1 MEPNKRFWG
10 ELFPTKLSAAIF
22 VAYIGFFINH
32 GILVTA
38 SKDKNNKYDYNI
50 TTVVML
56 TECLKLV
63 VTTLIFL
70 KDHSFGTL
78 INEVIKNR
86 KVLLLYFVPALLYC
100 FYNNL
105 AFINLAAFDPTTYN
119 LLLQFRVV
127 ITGLLFQVLFKK
139 TLSRRQWLS
148 LLLLT
153 GGCVVKQLGLPS
165 GAASSGLVGS
175 LLDTLFSV
183 HMLLLLAQV
192 FCSCFAGVYNEFLLK
207 DTGVDIHIM
216 VHNVFMYL
224 DSIVCNLVVLLLRG
238 EAAGALSSASIGALL
253 RPKVMAIV
261 VNSAICGIVTS
272 IFLKSLNSILKTFAS
287 ALDLSFTAVLCWLIF
302 GIPIDVYTVAAIVV
316 VSVATWFYSQQPVV
330 NKPKPTARHREDS
343 DGEGGDVTRSLINGK
358 RTELIAV

>member
-1 MEPNKRFWG
+1 M
-10 ELFPTKLSAAIF
+10 
-22 VAYIGFFINH
+22 
-32 GILVTA
+32 
-38 SKDKNNKYDYNI
+38 
-50 TTVVML
+50 
-56 TECLKLV
+56 
-63 VTTLIFL
+63 IFL
-70 KDHSFGTL
+70 IEGL
-78 INEVIKNR
+78 CLEVSK
-86 KVLLLYFVPALLYC
+86 
-100 FYNNL
+100 
-105 AFINLAAFDPTTYN
+105 
-119 LLLQFRVV
+119 
-127 ITGLLFQVLFKK
+127 
-139 TLSRRQWLS
+139 
-148 LLLLT
+148 
-153 GGCVVKQLGLPS
+153 PS
-165 GAASSGLVGS
+165 
-175 LLDTLFSV
+175 
-183 HMLLLLAQV
+183 QV